1 VKSNNETL
9 RYIYHTQGVCP
20 PEIHFRIQEGV
31 LKELRFV
38 GGGCP
43 GNAQLVSRFLQGK
56 PLNEVLELLKEIDC
70 RNGTSCPD
78 QLAKALMAVKEGTLD
93 PARSFQVYTDPLS
106 RNRVGLIG
114 DLGGR
119 SDILESLIR
128 KMRKKEVEIIYCLG
142 NLTGNSLNNKDLL
155 GLLRK
160 EGILAIQGE
169 QDWRYA
175 KEDEG
180 GDLPPLEQRER
191 DYLIRLPQVLSFR
204 IGGKRGIAF
213 FGEYI
218 QNLSGFSDFEPF
230 ALEMNMVCGL
240 THFLQDER
248 VFPALEA
255 MVPQF
260 EAQIILFSQIKKWNH
275 WQAGG
280 ADFIS
285 VGPALGDDGLAWGL
299 LEGSG
304 EEIDFKIIKAG

>member
-1 VKSNNETL
+1 MKSDDEGE
-9 RYIYHTQGVCP
+9 RFIYHTKGVCP
-20 PEIHFRIQEGV
+20 PEIHFKIQGNV
-31 LKELRFV
+31 LQQARFV

-56 PLNEVLELLKEIDC
+56 PLNDVLELLKEIDC

-93 PARSFQVYTDPLS
+93 PARSFQVYTDPLP
-106 RNRVGLIG
+106 RKRVGLIG

-169 QDWRYA
+169 QEWRYA

-180 GDLPPLEQRER
+180 GDLPPLEQKER
-191 DYLIRLPQVLSFR
+191 DYLIRLPHVLSFEV
-204 IGGKRGIAF
+204 GEKRGMAF
-213 FGEYI
+213 YGKYI
-218 QNLSGFSDFEPF
+218 QDLPGFSDFEPF

-240 THFLQDER
+240 THFLQDET

-260 EAQIILFSQIKKWNH
+260 EARIIIFSQIRKWGH
-275 WQAGG
+275 WEIGG

-285 VGPALGDDGLAWGL
+285 IGPTFGDNGLAWGL
-299 LEGSG
+299 LESRNEKFCFQVIEGG
-304 EEIDFKIIKAG
+304 

>member
-1 VKSNNETL
+1 MKSNNETL

-128 KMRKKEVEIIYCLG
+128 KMRKNEVEIIYCLG

-191 DYLIRLPQVLSFR
+191 DYLIRLPQVLSFQ

-240 THFLQDER
+240 THFLQDES

-255 MVPQF
+255 MIPQF

-299 LEGSG
+299 LEGNG

>member
-1 VKSNNETL
+1 MKSNNETL

-218 QNLSGFSDFEPF
+218 QNLSGFSDFEPY
-230 ALEMNMVCGL
+230 ALEMNMVCNL
-240 THFLQDER
+240 TDFLQDET
-248 VFPALEA
+248 VFPALKA

-260 EAQIILFSQIKKWNH
+260 EAQIVLFSQLKKWYH
-275 WQAGG
+275 WTIDGI
-280 ADFIS
+280 DFIS
-285 VGPALGDDGLAWGL
+285 VGPALGDGGLAWGL

>member
-1 VKSNNETL
+1 
-9 RYIYHTQGVCP
+9 
-20 PEIHFRIQEGV
+20 
-31 LKELRFV
+31 
-38 GGGCP
+38 
-43 GNAQLVSRFLQGK
+43 
-56 PLNEVLELLKEIDC
+56 
-70 RNGTSCPD
+70 
-78 QLAKALMAVKEGTLD
+78 MAVKEGTLD

-128 KMRKKEVEIIYCLG
+128 KMRKNEVEIIYCLG

-191 DYLIRLPQVLSFR
+191 DYLIRLPQVLSFQ

-240 THFLQDER
+240 THFLQDES

-255 MVPQF
+255 MIPQF

-299 LEGSG
+299 LEGNG